1 MEDGFAVI
9 FTCVSVYFPLD
20 QQTLE
25 FYRVSQQIG
34 PHMAV
39 FKHTLGVK
47 NCLCSTLKK
56 FVDLLVLN
64 TD

>member
-34 PHMAV
+34 SQMAV
-39 FKHTLGVK
+39 FKHTLGV
-47 NCLCSTLKK
+47 
-56 FVDLLVLN
+56 
-64 TD
+64 

>member
-9 FTCVSVYFPLD
+9 FTCVPVYFPLD

-34 PHMAV
+34 PQMAV
-39 FKHTLGVK
+39 FKHTLGV
-47 NCLCSTLKK
+47 
-56 FVDLLVLN
+56 
-64 TD
+64 